1 MISLKE
7 FLDLDEAT
15 STDDV
20 YQEHMKV
27 MKALA
32 GGQSSADLQKLERT
46 VKTSKDRFLMKK
58 FNEFKKAHL
67 KARQQG
73 QFFTRALG
81 K

>member
-46 VKTSKDRFLMKK
+46 VKLSKDRFLMKK
-58 FNEFKKAHL
+58 FNEFKKAHQINKRL
-67 KARQQG
+67 S
-73 QFFTRALG
+73 
-81 K
+81 

>member
-46 VKTSKDRFLMKK
+46 V
-58 FNEFKKAHL
+58 N
-67 KARQQG
+67 
-73 QFFTRALG
+73 
-81 K
+81 